1 MDNCNGFTIL
11 LINNRTG
18 NISTNEVMMLLQRG
32 NQHQGMEFGLLQLN
46 FAFSKRK
53 DIDS

>member
-1 MDNCNGFTIL
+1 MDNRNGFTIL

-32 NQHQGMEFGLLQLN
+32 NPAPGNGIWAFAIEFCVFKTKGH
-46 FAFSKRK
+46 
-53 DIDS
+53 